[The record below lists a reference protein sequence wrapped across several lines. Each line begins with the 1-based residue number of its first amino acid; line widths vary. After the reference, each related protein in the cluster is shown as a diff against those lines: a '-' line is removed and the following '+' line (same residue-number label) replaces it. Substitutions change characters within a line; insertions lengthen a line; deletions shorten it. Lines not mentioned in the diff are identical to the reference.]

1 MPSILVP
8 STPVTWSLDKQGRP
22 QAEGYVGRDTCWL
35 KAAVLSMRV
44 SLMVAQEEVPWE
56 ETTDLGI

>member
-8 STPVTWSLDKQGRP
+8 STPVTWSLDKQEDHRLKDMWGETLLAQGSLINESFLADGGLGRSS
-22 QAEGYVGRDTCWL
+22 V
-35 KAAVLSMRV
+35 
-44 SLMVAQEEVPWE
+44 E